1 MDFIPDININEF
13 DYHLPEDKIAQ
24 FPLSGR
30 DESKLLIY
38 KKGLISEDIF
48 KNIPNHLPENSL
60 LVFNETKVIR
70 ARLLFHKPNG
80 ATIELFCL
88 EPILPTRE
96 LQQAFEQNSGVVWKC
111 MVGNSRRWKSGKLQ
125 KSISNNGST
134 FILSAERLQQM
145 QDQSFI
151 RFEWEPSALSF
162 SEILVHT
169 GIIPLPPY
177 MKRKAIKSDA
187 ERYQTIYAR
196 AEGSV
201 AAPTAGLHFTEA
213 VFQKLD
219 QKKIDR
225 VDLTLHVGAGTFK
238 PVTQNEIK
246 NHEMHFEKILIHKNT
261 VQQILDHLSENITV
275 VGTTSMRTVESLYWF
290 GVKLM
295 IDKKSPEEIDIKQW
309 DSYDPIYNCE
319 IRPRDSLMEVLNYMG
334 KHSLETVSG
343 QTQLMIVPNYRFR
356 IPNILITNF
365 HMPKSTLLLL
375 VSAFIGKGWKQVY
388 EYALEHDFRFL
399 SYGDACLF
407 FKQDEK

>member
-1 MDFIPDININEF
+1 MHFIPDINISEYN
-13 DYHLPEDKIAQ
+13 YLLPEEKIAQ

-38 KKGLISEDIF
+38 INGLISQDIF
-48 KNIPNHLPENSL
+48 KNISDHLPENSL
-60 LVFNETKVIR
+60 LVFNETKVIQ
-70 ARLLFHKPNG
+70 ARLLFNKASG

-88 EPILPTRE
+88 EPLLPTRE
-96 LQQAFEQNSGVVWKC
+96 LQLAFEQKSGVVWKC
-111 MVGNSRRWKSGKLQ
+111 LVGNSRRWKSGKLQ
-125 KSISNNGST
+125 KSISSNGRT
-134 FILSAERLQQM
+134 CILSAERLQQS

-162 SEILVHT
+162 SEILVYT

-177 MKRKAIKSDA
+177 MKREAIKSDA
-187 ERYQTIYAR
+187 EWYQTIYAR
-196 AEGSV
+196 TEGSV

-225 VDLTLHVGAGTFK
+225 VDLTLHVGVGTFK

-309 DSYDPIYNCE
+309 NSYDPIYNCE
-319 IRPRDSLMEVLNYMG
+319 IQPKDSLMEVLNYMG
-334 KHSLETVSG
+334 KHSLETISG
-343 QTQLMIVPNYRFR
+343 QTQLMIVPGYRFR

-375 VSAFIGKGWKQVY
+375 VSAFMGNGWKDAY
-388 EYALEHDFRFL
+388 KYALDHDFRFL

-407 FKQDEK
+407 FKQDEE

>member
-38 KKGLISEDIF
+38 KRGLISEDIF

-70 ARLLFHKPNG
+70 ARLLFRKSNG

-134 FILSAERLQQM
+134 FVLSAVRLQQM

-177 MKRKAIKSDA
+177 MKREAIKSDA

-201 AAPTAGLHFTEA
+201 AAPTAGLHFTAA

-246 NHEMHFEKILIHKNT
+246 NHEMHFEKILIHKNM
-261 VQQILDHLSENITV
+261 VQQILNHLSENITV

-319 IRPRDSLMEVLNYMG
+319 IRPRDSLMEVLNYMR

-343 QTQLMIVPNYRFR
+343 QTQLMIVPGYRFR

-375 VSAFIGKGWKQVY
+375 VSAFIGKGWKEAY
-388 EYALEHDFRFL
+388 DYSLGHDFRFL

-407 FKQDEK
+407 FKQNEK

>member
-48 KNIPNHLPENSL
+48 KNISNHLPESSL
-60 LVFNETKVIR
+60 IVFNETKVIR

-125 KSISNNGST
+125 KSISNNGRT
-134 FILSAERLQQM
+134 CILSAERLQQS

-151 RFEWEPSALSF
+151 RFEWEPPALSF
-162 SEILVHT
+162 SEILVYT

-177 MKRKAIKSDA
+177 MKREAIKSDA

-196 AEGSV
+196 ADGSV

-219 QKKIDR
+219 QKKIER

-246 NHEMHFEKILIHKNT
+246 NHEMHFEKILIPKKT
-261 VQQILDHLSENITV
+261 VQKILDHLHENIIV
-275 VGTTSMRTVESLYWF
+275 IGTTSMRTVESLYWF

-295 IDKKSPEEIDIKQW
+295 IDKKPPEEIDIKQW
-309 DSYDPIYNCE
+309 DSYDPFYNCE
-319 IRPRDSLMEVLNYMG
+319 ISPKESLLTVTKYMES
-334 KHSLETVSG
+334 HSIELISG
-343 QTQLMIVPNYRFR
+343 QTQLMIVPGYRFR

-375 VSAFIGKGWKQVY
+375 ISAFMGNGWKGAY
-388 EYALEHDFRFL
+388 KYALDHDFRFL

-407 FKQDEK
+407 FKQDEE

>member
-38 KKGLISEDIF
+38 KRGLISEDIF

-70 ARLLFHKPNG
+70 ARLLFRKSNG

-134 FILSAERLQQM
+134 FVLSAVRLQQM

-177 MKRKAIKSDA
+177 MKREAIKSDA

-201 AAPTAGLHFTEA
+201 AAPTAGLHFTAA

-246 NHEMHFEKILIHKNT
+246 NHEMHFEKILIHKNM
-261 VQQILDHLSENITV
+261 VQQILNHLSENITV

-319 IRPRDSLMEVLNYMG
+319 IRPRDSLMEVLNYMR

-343 QTQLMIVPNYRFR
+343 QTQLMIVPGYRFR

-375 VSAFIGKGWKQVY
+375 VSAFIGKGWKEAY
-388 EYALEHDFRFL
+388 DYALGHDFRFL

-407 FKQDEK
+407 FKQNEK

>member
-38 KKGLISEDIF
+38 KRGLISEDIF

-70 ARLLFHKPNG
+70 ARLLFRKSNG

-134 FILSAERLQQM
+134 FVLSAVRLQQM

-177 MKRKAIKSDA
+177 MKREAIKSDA

-201 AAPTAGLHFTEA
+201 AAPTAGLHFTAA

-246 NHEMHFEKILIHKNT
+246 NHEMHFEKILIHKNM
-261 VQQILDHLSENITV
+261 VQQILNHLSENITV

-319 IRPRDSLMEVLNYMG
+319 IRPRDSLMEVLNYMR

-343 QTQLMIVPNYRFR
+343 QTQLMIVPGYRFR

-375 VSAFIGKGWKQVY
+375 VSAFIGKGWKEAY
-388 EYALEHDFRFL
+388 DYALGHDFRFL

-407 FKQDEK
+407 FKHNEK